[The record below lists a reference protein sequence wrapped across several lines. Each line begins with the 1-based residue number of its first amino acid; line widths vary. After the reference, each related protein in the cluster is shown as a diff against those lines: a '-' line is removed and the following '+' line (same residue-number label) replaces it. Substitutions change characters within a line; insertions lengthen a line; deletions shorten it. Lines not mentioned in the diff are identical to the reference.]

1 MQSYG
6 RYDRMKKMNRLSE
19 RKVNILKKYL
29 ETGKI
34 VGTHGIKGE
43 LRVECWCDSPDFLN
57 KKKKVYLQEGKQC
70 LEVRSRVHKHIAIM
84 KVKGIDT
91 IEEAERLRNKVL
103 YMDRNDV
110 QLEEGA
116 YFIQDLI
123 GMEVYDVDNGTLYGK
138 VTDVMQTGA
147 NDVYQ
152 ITADDGKNYLIPV
165 IDEVVIT
172 ISVDEE
178 KIFIRPLKGIFDDED

>member
-43 LRVECWCDSPDFLN
+43 LRVECWCDSPDFFCQL
-57 KKKKVYLQEGKQC
+57 KKVYLQEGKQC

-123 GMEVYDVDNGTLYGK
+123 GMAVYDVDNGTLYGK